1 MPFFALLTRWAIHK
15 VRYFSTLNISMT
27 SLSIPSQLSQLPN
40 HREREEK
47 VNVQTPGPVAG
58 FSVAAS
64 FKLDAE
70 LTPPPPPL
78 HTHYAL
84 RSMLPYYLTY
94 YLPCTLSSVSHLF
107 RCHSLIVL
115 LLPPRQVTFLSN
127 QLLDTPLKFLLSPYQ
142 GTPYP
147 TGICC
152 GPRRGILVYS
162 SLLLNSQDP

>member
-1 MPFFALLTRWAIHK
+1 
-15 VRYFSTLNISMT
+15 MT

-40 HREREEK
+40 HREREDK

-64 FKLDAE
+64 FKLEAE
-70 LTPPPPPL
+70 LTPPSPPL
-78 HTHYAL
+78 RTMHYT
-84 RSMLPYYLTY
+84 SLPPHL
-94 YLPCTLSSVSHLF
+94 LPCTLSSVSHLF

-127 QLLDTPLKFLLSPYQ
+127 QLLDTPLKFLLSTYQ